1 MTTTQRIEPLAERA
15 AESIEPAPAGERE
28 LSIYI
33 TPDVA
38 LHQAKAETARR
49 HLLRQVA
56 RNLLIASGD
65 LAAAAAAALVVRVAV
80 EWLGAW
86 TGPVQMPF
94 GSAAEFS
101 LAVIFALLLTGN
113 YQRSIPPHST
123 LHLLMGSALG
133 ALVVCWSNLWSAP
146 TLGALPVAVALA
158 VVATAFL
165 SSMRV
170 ALQYVMTTLLPDE
183 PLMTPALVVSPTDST
198 IDFAL
203 CAAAGYRVI
212 GTVNVDAWNIES
224 RVQELARAIRRA
236 RAESV
241 LVLGDLRNSLFARV
255 LEISLRAGC
264 EVLTTPPGFGVP
276 GVRSSIARRGA
287 YGLIRIGAPSL
298 QTPQFVAKRLMD
310 IVGSVAALVVTAPLW
325 LVIAVLIRLDSPG
338 PVFFRQERVGIGGR
352 RFRMLKFRTMR
363 CGADD
368 EKESVAHLNVSGD
381 PRLFKI
387 PNDPRISRVGHFL
400 RRWSLDELPQFLNVI
415 GGSMS
420 LVGPRPFFERDFAA
434 YEAHHFR
441 RLGAKPG
448 ITGMW
453 QVYGRSSVL
462 DFEEVVRLDTEYIDR
477 WSLWLD
483 LKILSKTLPAVV
495 GRTGAY

>member
-1 MTTTQRIEPLAERA
+1 MTTTQRIEPLAE
-15 AESIEPAPAGERE
+15 EIIEPIEQATSGERE

-38 LHQAKAETARR
+38 LHQAKAGTARR
-49 HLLRQVA
+49 HLARQVI

-65 LAAAAAAALVVRVAV
+65 FAAAAAAAVVVRALVQ
-80 EWLGAW
+80 WLGAW
-86 TGPVQMPF
+86 LGPMQVPY

-101 LAVIFALLLTGN
+101 LAVIVALLLTGN

-123 LHLLMGSALG
+123 LHLLIGSALG
-133 ALVVCWSNLWSAP
+133 ALVVCWSNLWSAS
-146 TLGALPVAVALA
+146 TLGALPLA
-158 VVATAFL
+158 VSLAVIAAGFMFL
-165 SSMRV
+165 VRG
-170 ALQYVMTTLLPDE
+170 ALQYVTTTLLPDE
-183 PLMTPALVVSPTDST
+183 PLMSPAVVVSPSDTGVDL
-198 IDFAL
+198 AM
-203 CAAAGYRVI
+203 CAAAGYRVT
-212 GTVNVDAWNIES
+212 GTVTVDPWNVDT
-224 RVQELARAIRRA
+224 RVQELARVIRRA

-298 QTPQFVAKRLMD
+298 QTPQFVVKRLMD
-310 IVGSVAALVVTAPLW
+310 VTGALVA
-325 LVIAVLIRLDSPG
+325 LVLTTPIWVLIAILIRRDSPG

-352 RFRMLKFRTMR
+352 RFTMLKFRTMR

-387 PNDPRISRVGHFL
+387 PNDPRISRVGRFL

-420 LVGPRPFFERDFAA
+420 LVGPRPFLERDFAA

-462 DFEEVVRLDTEYIDR
+462 DFEEVVRLDTEYIDG

-483 LKILSKTLPAVV
+483 LRILARTLPAVV
-495 GRTGAY
+495 GRKGAC

>member
-1 MTTTQRIEPLAERA
+1 MTTTQRIEPLAEQA
-15 AESIEPAPAGERE
+15 VEPIESAPAGERE

-49 HLLRQVA
+49 HLARQVI

-65 LAAAAAAALVVRVAV
+65 LAAAAAAAVVVRLLV
-80 EWLGAW
+80 EWLGDRI
-86 TGPVQMPF
+86 GPMPVPYA
-94 GSAAEFS
+94 SEWEFS
-101 LAVIFALLLTGN
+101 LAVIVALLLTGN
-113 YQRSIPPHST
+113 YQRFIPPHST
-123 LHLLMGSALG
+123 LHLLVGSAVGALVVSWSSLWTTSALG
-133 ALVVCWSNLWSAP
+133 AI
-146 TLGALPVAVALA
+146 PVAVALTL
-158 VVATAFL
+158 VATGFL
-165 SSMRV
+165 FLTRG
-170 ALQYVMTTLLPDE
+170 ALLYVTTTWLPDE
-183 PLMTPALVVSPTDST
+183 PLMSPAVVVSPSDGNTDL
-198 IDFAL
+198 DL
-203 CAAAGYRVI
+203 CAAAGYRVAESV
-212 GTVNVDAWNIES
+212 TVDTWNVES
-224 RVQELARAIRRA
+224 RVQDLARAIRRT

-241 LVLGDLRNSLFARV
+241 LVLGDLRNALFARV

-276 GVRSSIARRGA
+276 GVRSTIARRGP

-310 IVGSVAALVVTAPLW
+310 IAGALVALTLTAPLW
-325 LVIAVLIRLDSPG
+325 AAIAILIRLDSPG

-352 RFRMLKFRTMR
+352 RFRMIKFRTMH
-363 CGADD
+363 CGAD
-368 EKESVAHLNVSGD
+368 EAKESVAHLNASGD

-387 PNDPRISRVGHFL
+387 PNDPRISRVGRFL

-462 DFEEVVRLDTEYIDR
+462 DFEEVVRLDTEYIDG

-483 LKILSKTLPAVV
+483 LRILARTLPAVV